1 MHCRLGYRCGLRGRR
16 RKHVHGEAPVTLSM
30 THAFG
35 DRFRISQPSPLNFQ
49 LTRMSERIDPIN
61 LCDLEERARAVLPQM
76 SYDFYASG
84 ANDEVTL
91 RENRAAYERIKVLPR
106 MLIDVSARDMSTTVL
121 GEPVSMPILI
131 APMAVQCLAHPD
143 GEIATTKAA
152 GAAKTLTTL
161 ATLATTSIEE
171 TMAIATG
178 PVWFQL
184 YVFRDRAIAASL
196 VQRAEAAGCKALVL
210 TVDVPVPGTRE
221 RDVRNR
227 FTLPEHLFLKNLRP
241 AGLEKLPKDV
251 ADSGMA
257 AYAAANFDPALTWKD
272 VEWLA
277 QLTSLPIL
285 VKGILRADDALSAVN
300 HGAAGIIV
308 SNHGGR
314 QLDTTP
320 AAISV
325 LPEIVDAVA
334 GAVEVY
340 VDGGIRRGTD
350 VLKAIAYGART
361 VLIGRPILWGL
372 AVGGEA
378 GVKCVLE
385 MLRAEFDLAMA
396 LSGCPTLTA
405 ITRDLVRP
413 F

>member
-1 MHCRLGYRCGLRGRR
+1 
-16 RKHVHGEAPVTLSM
+16 
-30 THAFG
+30 
-35 DRFRISQPSPLNFQ
+35 
-49 LTRMSERIDPIN
+49 MSERIDPIN

-84 ANDEVTL
+84 AHDEITL
-91 RENRAAYERIKVLPR
+91 RENRAAYERVKVLPR
-106 MLIDVSARDMSTTVL
+106 MLIDVSARDMSTAVL
-121 GEPVSMPILI
+121 GERVSMPILI
-131 APMAVQCLAHPD
+131 APMAVQCLAHTD

-152 GAAKTLTTL
+152 GAAKTLMTL

-171 TMAIATG
+171 VMAIATG

-184 YVFRDRAIAASL
+184 YVFRDRALSASL
-196 VQRAEAAGCKALVL
+196 VQRAAAAGCKAVVL
-210 TVDVPVPGTRE
+210 TVDVPVPGRRE

-277 QLTSLPIL
+277 QLTRLPVV
-285 VKGILRADDALSAVN
+285 VKGILRADDALCAVN

-340 VDGGIRRGTD
+340 IDGGIRRGTD
-350 VLKAIAYGART
+350 VLKALAYGARA
-361 VLIGRPILWGL
+361 VLVGRPILWGL
-372 AVGGEA
+372 AGGGQA
-378 GVKCVLE
+378 GVKSVLE
-385 MLRAEFDLAMA
+385 MLRQEFDLAMA

-413 F
+413 S

>member
-1 MHCRLGYRCGLRGRR
+1 
-16 RKHVHGEAPVTLSM
+16 
-30 THAFG
+30 
-35 DRFRISQPSPLNFQ
+35 
-49 LTRMSERIDPIN
+49 
-61 LCDLEERARAVLPQM
+61 
-76 SYDFYASG
+76 
-84 ANDEVTL
+84 
-91 RENRAAYERIKVLPR
+91 
-106 MLIDVSARDMSTTVL
+106 
-121 GEPVSMPILI
+121 MP
-131 APMAVQCLAHPD
+131 
-143 GEIATTKAA
+143 GK
-152 GAAKTLTTL
+152 
-161 ATLATTSIEE
+161 
-171 TMAIATG
+171 
-178 PVWFQL
+178 
-184 YVFRDRAIAASL
+184 
-196 VQRAEAAGCKALVL
+196 
-210 TVDVPVPGTRE
+210 RE

-227 FTLPEHLFLKNLRP
+227 FTLPEHLFLKNLWP

-340 VDGGIRRGTD
+340 IDGGIRRGTD
-350 VLKAIAYGART
+350 VLKAIAYGARA

-378 GVKCVLE
+378 GVKSVLE
-385 MLRAEFDLAMA
+385 MLRGSSILPWLFRAAQPLPRSPEILFVRFRIVSRRHKAHCQKP
-396 LSGCPTLTA
+396 LSSRLT
-405 ITRDLVRP
+405 TRSNHRGHREHRGRL
-413 F
+413 

>member
-1 MHCRLGYRCGLRGRR
+1 M
-16 RKHVHGEAPVTLSM
+16 
-30 THAFG
+30 
-35 DRFRISQPSPLNFQ
+35 SQ
-49 LTRMSERIDPIN
+49 RIDPIN

-84 ANDEVTL
+84 ANDEITL

-131 APMAVQCLAHPD
+131 APMALQCLGHPD

-171 TMAIATG
+171 VMAIATG
-178 PVWFQL
+178 SVWFQL
-184 YVFRDRAIAASL
+184 YVFRDRALTASL
-196 VQRAEAAGCKALVL
+196 VQRAAAAGCKAVVL
-210 TVDVPVPGTRE
+210 TVDVPVPGKRE

-227 FTLPEHLFLKNLRP
+227 FTLPEHLFLKNLWP

-251 ADSGMA
+251 ADSAMA
-257 AYAAANFDPALTWKD
+257 AYTAANFDPALTWKD

-340 VDGGIRRGTD
+340 IDGGIRRGTD
-350 VLKAIAYGART
+350 VLKAIAYGARA
-361 VLIGRPILWGL
+361 VMIGRPILWGL

-378 GVKCVLE
+378 GVKSVLE
-385 MLRAEFDLAMA
+385 ILREEFDVAMA
-396 LSGCPTLTA
+396 LSGCPSLTA